1 MKRGLKVFILA
12 ALMILLMCSVAYASE
27 DSITELD
34 IIAGLEF
41 CNEYPVTLNVDG
53 KHIETDVNPV
63 IIKARTLIPAR
74 AVFESMG
81 GAVDWNDEDR
91 EVHVSLGES
100 KVNLLVDSK
109 TAYLNGEEK
118 TLDVPAMIIGDRTMI
133 PVRFVAESLD
143 CQVGWDDPSRTVLIS
158 SPVIEEPLLISDIRV
173 EDLEDKYRVVM
184 EGDDQL
190 EAYNTF
196 AYDNPDRFGINIKDV
211 QLGMEEGNLDIQN
224 EIFKD
229 IRFSQFDAETV
240 RVVVDLEEKV
250 AGKISMSK
258 DRTSIYIDFGKTQA
272 IDHEK
277 LGDTTVDGLAVLDW
291 RATGKLIIIDPGH
304 GGKDPGAQGRQ
315 NGKVVINEKDINLDI
330 ALRLN
335 EKLMAA
341 GANTYILREDD
352 TTISLYDRP
361 AMANEANGD
370 LYISIHNNSATSSS
384 ANGTETY
391 FYSKSNEADYGIDT
405 KRFATLVHN
414 EIVKALGINDRG
426 VKKELAYAVINRTKM
441 PAIIVEGAFI
451 SNPNDLEYMLTDEF
465 RERYAFGA
473 AKGIIQLLNESIEN

>member
-304 GGKDPGAQGRQ
+304 GGKDPFQ
-315 NGKVVINEKDINLDI
+315 D
-330 ALRLN
+330 
-335 EKLMAA
+335 
-341 GANTYILREDD
+341 
-352 TTISLYDRP
+352 
-361 AMANEANGD
+361 
-370 LYISIHNNSATSSS
+370 H
-384 ANGTETY
+384 
-391 FYSKSNEADYGIDT
+391 
-405 KRFATLVHN
+405 
-414 EIVKALGINDRG
+414 
-426 VKKELAYAVINRTKM
+426 
-441 PAIIVEGAFI
+441 
-451 SNPNDLEYMLTDEF
+451 
-465 RERYAFGA
+465 
-473 AKGIIQLLNESIEN
+473 